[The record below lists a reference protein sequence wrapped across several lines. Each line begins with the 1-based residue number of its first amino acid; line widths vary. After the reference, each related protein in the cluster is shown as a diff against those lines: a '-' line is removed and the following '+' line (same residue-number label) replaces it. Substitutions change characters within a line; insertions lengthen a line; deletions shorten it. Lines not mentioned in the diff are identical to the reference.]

1 MSLGTL
7 FLSADNT
14 YSGAT
19 TISSGTLQVGTG
31 STIGSLGTGSIVD
44 NGTLAFNRSD
54 PTTISN
60 SISGSG
66 SLNQMSLGTL
76 FLSADN
82 TYSGATS
89 ISSGTIALLGSG
101 AIANSTSVVD
111 NATLDITTAGASI
124 QSLSGSGEV
133 VTGSISSLGLT
144 ITNGDDTFAGTIS
157 GGGGLTLSGG
167 TQTLTG
173 DNTYSGGTQ
182 LNGGTLAISAA
193 NNLGSGTIYMANG
206 SALSLLTGGDY
217 SNSVQLSGDPTFT
230 VAPSQ
235 TVTWTGVISDGSSP
249 GELVK
254 NGTGTLVLDAVN
266 TYTGPTQ
273 VDQGNLVIGDSA
285 HPTAQITSPTT
296 VNNGGTLSGYGSI
309 LGDGVVP
316 GSLTV
321 ASGGTVAPGS
331 TGQVGTLNVV
341 GSYTQNAGS
350 YLDINVTPASASK
363 VNVTGNAI
371 LNGGT
376 VNATA
381 IAGTSNLQS
390 KYTILYASNGV
401 TGRFSSL
408 IFSPSVLNPILTY
421 DANDAYLSFQAN
433 LAGVATNQ
441 NQYAVGTGIDY
452 ASTQSNSAAGQSLL
466 NTLTSMT
473 NAQAQAAMTALSGEG
488 ISAQQS
494 TNFEATELAVDTARR
509 QGTYWLMNECQ
520 TGASSKKNN
529 ALPTNALP
537 MTCSSNDNREFRGW
551 VAGVGGSNSMSGSS
565 TVGSSSVSSQT
576 GGGMAGFDY
585 EVSPNLLV
593 GMMAGATSSSYNVS
607 NLSSSGSIAS
617 GQFGVYSVAK
627 WQRFYLN
634 TVFDYGYFS
643 NASTRYVSGI
653 GATSKETSSNN
664 SNAFTG
670 RAEVGYRV
678 EHPVVNIMPF
688 IAMQATSLQ
697 MGTYSE
703 SNTNGLGLN
712 VQSKNVMSEPGSLG
726 IQLDKAYDLDQEWSL
741 YPLLRMAWV
750 HEFQT
755 TRTLT
760 ASLQSLPT
768 GGWTVNGASAAAN
781 AANIGISLQ
790 AMNKDG
796 FAFFASGN
804 VVASPT
810 TESYMGQ
817 VGFKLLW

>member
-321 ASGGTVAPGS
+321 ASGGTVA
-331 TGQVGTLNVV
+331 
-341 GSYTQNAGS
+341 
-350 YLDINVTPASASK
+350 
-363 VNVTGNAI
+363 
-371 LNGGT
+371 
-376 VNATA
+376 
-381 IAGTSNLQS
+381 LQA
-390 KYTILYASNGV
+390 K
-401 TGRFSSL
+401 
-408 IFSPSVLNPILTY
+408 SVH
-421 DANDAYLSFQAN
+421 
-433 LAGVATNQ
+433 
-441 NQYAVGTGIDY
+441 
-452 ASTQSNSAAGQSLL
+452 
-466 NTLTSMT
+466 SMW
-473 NAQAQAAMTALSGEG
+473 S
-488 ISAQQS
+488 
-494 TNFEATELAVDTARR
+494 EATPKMPEVIWISMLRR
-509 QGTYWLMNECQ
+509 PRPV
-520 TGASSKKNN
+520 K
-529 ALPTNALP
+529 
-537 MTCSSNDNREFRGW
+537 
-551 VAGVGGSNSMSGSS
+551 S
-565 TVGSSSVSSQT
+565 T
-576 GGGMAGFDY
+576 
-585 EVSPNLLV
+585 
-593 GMMAGATSSSYNVS
+593 
-607 NLSSSGSIAS
+607 
-617 GQFGVYSVAK
+617 
-627 WQRFYLN
+627 
-634 TVFDYGYFS
+634 
-643 NASTRYVSGI
+643 
-653 GATSKETSSNN
+653 
-664 SNAFTG
+664 
-670 RAEVGYRV
+670 
-678 EHPVVNIMPF
+678 
-688 IAMQATSLQ
+688 
-697 MGTYSE
+697 
-703 SNTNGLGLN
+703 
-712 VQSKNVMSEPGSLG
+712 
-726 IQLDKAYDLDQEWSL
+726 
-741 YPLLRMAWV
+741 
-750 HEFQT
+750 
-755 TRTLT
+755 
-760 ASLQSLPT
+760 
-768 GGWTVNGASAAAN
+768 
-781 AANIGISLQ
+781 
-790 AMNKDG
+790 
-796 FAFFASGN
+796 
-804 VVASPT
+804 
-810 TESYMGQ
+810 
-817 VGFKLLW
+817 